1 MAMKDLA
8 SHMKVVPVT
17 SEDSI
22 IDIQGFNSVTF
33 VLEGDGVNAASLAIT
48 HGDTEHTATEEL
60 DPLDL
65 TKPIAEVKVTAS
77 ARSAKVGYIGSR
89 RFVKVTT
96 STSSAGTPTIHA
108 ILMRADLVPVE

>member
-17 SEDSI
+17 SETP

-33 VLEGDGVNAASLAIT
+33 VLEGDVTEEVSLDIT
-48 HGDTEHTATEEL
+48 HGDTASTATETL
-60 DPLDL
+60 GPLDL
-65 TKPIAEVKVTAS
+65 TKPIAEVKVTS
-77 ARSAKVGYIGSR
+77 SVKSAKVGYIGSR
-89 RFVKVTT
+89 QFVKAGATN
-96 STSSAGTPTIHA
+96 SAAGTTTVHA